1 MKGGF
6 GIFDFGIFQVGFCTE
21 NLFVVRSCSGFSVVF
36 AKNKAVYT
44 FLCGSLCS
52 QMLGYFTSFYFTVNP
67 GQTVVCD
74 SGFLI
79 DIYSYRGAFYKR
91 KISLIVLY
99 CYSIE
104 DLCDR
109 FFGELF
115 FKFTVWSLFSRYRYN
130 VWHLDQGFEN

>member
-1 MKGGF
+1 MGF
-6 GIFDFGIFQVGFCTE
+6 SILASFRSVFALKTFL
-21 NLFVVRSCSGFSVVF
+21 LFVVVPVF
-36 AKNKAVYT
+36 PSFLPKIKQFT

-67 GQTVVCD
+67 GQTAVCD

-115 FKFTVWSLFSRYRYN
+115 FKFTVWSLFSRYHYN
-130 VWHLDQGFEN
+130 VWHLD